1 MIEAVKGARDI
12 LPAEIERWQHI
23 EEHARMLFALYG
35 FSEIRTPIFE
45 HTELFQRGIGESTD
59 IVTKEMY
66 TFADRKGRSLTL
78 RPENTAPVVRA
89 YVQHQ
94 LRRDSDVCRLYYMG
108 PMFRYERPQKGRMR
122 QFYQIGVEALGSD
135 HPAIDA
141 ETLEML
147 MAFLAEIGL
156 QRLQLVLNSVG
167 CPECRPRYR
176 ETLVRFLKPLL
187 QKLCDDCQRRLETN
201 PLRCF
206 DCKIPADRELMGR
219 APAILESLC
228 QTCRDHFDLVRSYLE
243 SFGVEYAIDPR
254 LVRGLDYYRRTAFE
268 VLAPELGAQNSVLG
282 GGRYDGLSEEIG
294 GPPVPGFGFAVG
306 EDRLVMM
313 LQGNAPH
320 QRQAPD
326 LFIAALSEAGV
337 ARALPLARTVRRARK
352 RVLLEPLPHKSL
364 KSQMRR
370 ANDVG
375 ARFVL
380 MIGDQE
386 LDSGELTLK
395 RMADG
400 VQERVREGDLVSRI
414 EALADV

>member
-94 LRRDSDVCRLYYMG
+94 LRRESDVCRLYYMG

-400 VQERVREGDLVSRI
+400 AQERVREGDLVSRI

>member
-1 MIEAVKGARDI
+1 
-12 LPAEIERWQHI
+12 
-23 EEHARMLFALYG
+23 
-35 FSEIRTPIFE
+35 
-45 HTELFQRGIGESTD
+45 
-59 IVTKEMY
+59 
-66 TFADRKGRSLTL
+66 
-78 RPENTAPVVRA
+78 
-89 YVQHQ
+89 
-94 LRRDSDVCRLYYMG
+94 
-108 PMFRYERPQKGRMR
+108 MR

-219 APAILESLC
+219 APAILENLC

-268 VLAPELGAQNSVLG
+268 VLAPELGAQNAVLG

-400 VQERVREGDLVSRI
+400 AQERVRDGGRGGCQPPHYPYYRRQSKRRS
-414 EALADV
+414 

>member
-1 MIEAVKGARDI
+1 MIEAVKGVRDI
-12 LPAEIERWQHI
+12 LPAEIGRWQLI
-23 EEHARMLFALYG
+23 EEKARAIFALYG

-45 HTELFQRGIGESTD
+45 NTELFQRGIGESTD
-59 IVTKEMY
+59 IVAKEMY
-66 TFADRKGRSLTL
+66 TFSDRRGRSLTL

-89 YVQHQ
+89 YLQHQ
-94 LRRDSDVCRLYYMG
+94 MRRGSEVCRLYYMG

-135 HPAIDA
+135 HPAVDA

-156 QRLQLVLNSVG
+156 KRLQLALNSVG
-167 CPECRPRYR
+167 CPECRPSYR
-176 ETLVRFLKPLL
+176 EKLVRFLKPSLK
-187 QKLCDDCQRRLETN
+187 KLCDDCQRRLETN

-206 DCKIPADRELMGR
+206 DCKVPADRELMDQ
-219 APAILESLC
+219 APAILDHVC
-228 QTCRDHFDLVRSYLE
+228 RACRDHFDLVRSYLD

-254 LVRGLDYYRRTAFE
+254 LIRGLDYYRRTAFE
-268 VLAPELGAQNSVLG
+268 VLAPDLGAQNALLG

-306 EDRLVMM
+306 EDRLIMM
-313 LQGNAPH
+313 LDVDEPIEQ
-320 QRQAPD
+320 QAPD
-326 LFIAALSEAGV
+326 LFVVALSEAGI
-337 ARALPLARTVRRARK
+337 ARALTLARAVRRARK
-352 RVLLEPLPHKSL
+352 RVVLEPLTHKSL

-370 ANDVG
+370 ANDVR

-380 MIGDQE
+380 IIGDQE

-400 VQERVREGDLVSRI
+400 AQERVQEEEIASRI
-414 EALADV
+414 EALAHV

>member
-156 QRLQLVLNSVG
+156 QRLRLVLNSVG

-400 VQERVREGDLVSRI
+400 AQERIREGDLVSRI
-414 EALADV
+414 EALTDV